1 MKARITALTLTI
13 FISAC
18 AMDSVPVTTADGKQ
32 GYTINCNSGVDLC
45 HKKSAKLCPAG
56 YDIVEHIKESST
68 VIPHYGE
75 YPMTL
80 NTESLIIEC
89 K

>member
-1 MKARITALTLTI
+1 MKARISVLTLTI
-13 FISAC
+13 LISGC
-18 AMDSVPVTTADGKQ
+18 AIEPVSVTKPDGNQ
-32 GYTINCNSGVDLC
+32 GYIINCNSGVALC

-56 YDIVEHIKESST
+56 YDITEHTKESST